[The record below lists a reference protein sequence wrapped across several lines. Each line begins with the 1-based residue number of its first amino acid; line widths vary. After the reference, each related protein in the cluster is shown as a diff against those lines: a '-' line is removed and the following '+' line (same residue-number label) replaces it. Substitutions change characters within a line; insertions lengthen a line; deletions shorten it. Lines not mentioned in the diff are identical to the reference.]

1 MVIIHFS
8 QTQCWA
14 AGLSGPEGRDQ
25 QLQAHAGTGQQLQCG
40 PTQAQDD
47 EGLEGDHEE
56 EEGESYL
63 YCEYE
68 MKSDKTKSRPQSMDL
83 ISSLENPAK
92 LNYMSF
98 RNINIIENEYYFNK
112 AISIFRIA
120 SREYYF
126 PQPSFC

>member
-40 PTQAQDD
+40 PAQAQDD

-56 EEGESYL
+56 EAREGYL
-63 YCEYE
+63 YREYQAE
-68 MKSDKTKSRPQSMDL
+68 AARL
-83 ISSLENPAK
+83 ISAIK
-92 LNYMSF
+92 QLNSSIEEM
-98 RNINIIENEYYFNK
+98 RNTQK
-112 AISIFRIA
+112 
-120 SREYYF
+120 
-126 PQPSFC
+126 